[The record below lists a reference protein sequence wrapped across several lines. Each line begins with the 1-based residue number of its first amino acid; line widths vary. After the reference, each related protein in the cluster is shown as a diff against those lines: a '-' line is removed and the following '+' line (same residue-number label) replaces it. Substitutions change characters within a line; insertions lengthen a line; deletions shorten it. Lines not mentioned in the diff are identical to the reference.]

1 LLTNSK
7 EIKLSLPNIVK
18 LVVLNI
24 LHWLSFISFRNK
36 NIWVFGSWDGKSFLD
51 NSKYLFLASQKLSPN
66 IRSVWIS
73 NNAAIVESLHAQGYR
88 AYCTWQIRAILYG
101 LMAKYYFI
109 DHAPLYGG
117 LFAPTN
123 LWLSGG
129 AKIIQLWH
137 GLPLKRLDSLGLK
150 TTNSSKITNIFS
162 SLSKLSL
169 FNLFVNYYVISTSRL
184 FGRLMGESFE
194 VPQERILFSGYPRNI
209 FYEAPA
215 NMNFSLQKA
224 MNDKVR
230 ALKAEGKKLV
240 FYIPTFRDYGGN
252 PVNDKAIDLGAL
264 EKFGGDN
271 SCVFIVK
278 FHEAAENKL
287 AANRKDLIFLPSGYD
302 VYEILQLCDVLIT
315 DYSSIFFDFLS
326 FNRPV
331 VFYPYDLLEYQTSAR
346 RFYFNYTQFVP
357 GQIVY
362 RFDELLKLLSEI
374 LVTGTDGYREKRE
387 KLLETSFEYKTLML
401 SNILVDY

>member
-1 LLTNSK
+1 LAKSTGN
-7 EIKLSLPNIVK
+7 EITLPNIVK
-18 LVVLNI
+18 LIVLNI
-24 LHWLSFISFRNK
+24 LHWLSFLSIRDK
-36 NIWVFGSWDGKSFLD
+36 NTWVFGSWDGKSFLD

-66 IRSVWIS
+66 VKSIWIS
-73 NNAAIVESLHAQGYR
+73 NNTAIVESLQARGYR

-117 LFAPTN
+117 IFAPTN

-137 GLPLKRLDSLGLK
+137 GVPLKRLDSLGLK
-150 TTNSSKITNIFS
+150 TANSSKITKMFS
-162 SLSKLSL
+162 GLSKLSL
-169 FNLFVNYYVISTSRL
+169 FNLFVNYYVVAPSRL
-184 FGRLMGESFE
+184 FGRLMAESLE
-194 VPQERILFSGYPRNI
+194 VPKERILFSAYPRNV
-209 FYEAPA
+209 FYEAPTI
-215 NMNFSLQKA
+215 MNFSLQKA

-252 PVNDKAIDLGAL
+252 PVKDKAVDLEAL
-264 EKFGGDN
+264 EKFIDN
-271 SCVFIVK
+271 NACVFLVK
-278 FHEAAENKL
+278 FHEADENKL
-287 AANRKDLIFLPSGYD
+287 AVNRKNLIFLPSGYD
-302 VYEILQLCDVLIT
+302 VYEILQMCDVLIT

-331 VFYPYDLLEYQTSAR
+331 VFYPYDLSEYQKSAR

-357 GQIVY
+357 GPIVY
-362 RFDELLKLLSEI
+362 RFDDLLKLLSQI
-374 LVTGTDGYREKRE
+374 LVTGTDGYQEKRK
-387 KLLETSFEYKTLML
+387 KLMERSFEYQNLML